1 MGYYL
6 LDNPN
11 PYAMQYSSY
20 RNGTLSGGVLLHTTE
35 SPKENGALPI
45 ARWIATQRRDYGSY
59 HAIFDDTQTILM
71 APDGY
76 TVWHCA
82 ASGFNSTT
90 MGISFACRSVDLD
103 PADGWTQRA
112 FAQAARWLVDFW
124 TRNGWDPAASAA
136 FIPAGETRARPGLT
150 THGDAQPWDRSDAF
164 TRHPQRAELE
174 RLLLSQIAAIVKP
187 QPPEPTPTPEEL
199 KKMAIIAVDDGTDP
213 KSPPNVWWLTDGV
226 EKRRLMDGVAG
237 QEQAK
242 QLVALG
248 LANNKRTADG
258 GVEPIYAPFVL
269 RGAKRV

>member
-11 PYAMQYSSY
+11 PYAVQYSSY

-35 SPKENGALPI
+35 SPKGNGALPI

-82 ASGFNSTT
+82 ASGYNSTT

-103 PADGWTQRA
+103 PNDGWTQRA

-124 TRNGWDPAASAA
+124 TRNGWDPAAAA
-136 FIPAGETRARPGLT
+136 FIPAEQTKTRPGLT
-150 THGDAQPWDRSDAF
+150 THGDAQPWDRSDAW
-164 TRHPQRAELE
+164 TRHPRRGDLE
-174 RLLLSQIAAIVKP
+174 RLLIDGIRYFAGAAA
-187 QPPEPTPTPEEL
+187 PPPAPSIPTPPG
-199 KKMAIIAVDDGTDP
+199 VDLNVNKPVMMREPDGTVWMYYSGTP
-213 KSPPNVWWLTDGV
+213 KN
-226 EKRRLMDGVAG
+226 RRTSTSAG
-237 QEQAK
+237 FFSQ
-242 QLVALG
+242 
-248 LANNKRTADG
+248 
-258 GVEPIYAPFVL
+258 YFVFPQQW
-269 RGAKRV
+269 